1 MGSSTQEER
10 VASDRTMDSTWMVV
24 NEKAVMDD
32 RDVYKIFF
40 KIL

>member
-10 VASDRTMDSTWMVV
+10 VASDRTMGSPSMVLS
-24 NEKAVMDD
+24 EKAVMDD
-32 RDVYKIFF
+32 RYVNKIFF